1 MKEGRPKAVDLIKRE
16 HIHLIINTPQGP
28 DPFFDEKAIRRAA
41 VTAGIPTINTLSTAR
56 TAVEGIPALQQGELR
71 VQALQQLHAERTVRR

>member
-1 MKEGRPKAVDLIKRE
+1 
-16 HIHLIINTPQGP
+16 
-28 DPFFDEKAIRRAA
+28 
-41 VTAGIPTINTLSTAR
+41 LSAAR